1 MHVEEGQLQAL
12 LDGEL
17 DQTSAADARR
27 HIDGCAECRDL
38 LEQLRRD
45 EQLLASVLPSID
57 HPIPRMPVPRRR
69 PLRWAAAIALFL
81 LAAGTA
87 YAVPGSPVRRFVDR
101 LVGRPVTDEAP
112 RSPDVAG
119 VAVPFGQRFS
129 IVFSAPRAPGVL
141 TITLTDGATID
152 ARRRG
157 GAATFTAEID
167 RLRIETGSEPTDFE
181 IAVPRD
187 APWVEVVVEARR
199 IFLKDGSRVIT
210 EARADAEGRYIF

>member
-1 MHVEEGQLQAL
+1 MHVEEGRLQAL

-17 DQTSAADARR
+17 DEVSAADARR
-27 HIDGCAECRDL
+27 HIDGCAECRGQ
-38 LEQLRRD
+38 LEELRRD

-57 HPIPRMPVPRRR
+57 HPVPRMRAPRRR

-87 YAVPGSPVRRFVDR
+87 YAIPGSPVRRFVDR
-101 LVGRPVTDEAP
+101 LVGRPVGEEAP
-112 RSPDVAG
+112 RSPEVAG
-119 VAVPFGQRFS
+119 VALPYGQRFS
-129 IVFSAPRAPGVL
+129 IMFSAPRAPGVL

-167 RLRIETGSEPTDFE
+167 RLRIETASAPTDFE
-181 IAVPRD
+181 IAIPRD
-187 APWVEVVVEARR
+187 APWVEILVGPRR